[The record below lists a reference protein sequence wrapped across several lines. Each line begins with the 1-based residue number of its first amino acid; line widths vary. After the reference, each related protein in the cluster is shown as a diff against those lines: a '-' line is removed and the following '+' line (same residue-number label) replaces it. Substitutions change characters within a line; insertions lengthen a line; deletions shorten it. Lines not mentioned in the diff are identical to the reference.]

1 MKLSNIQY
9 KLLIR
14 ICKHPIKLSSLSDL
28 EKQRVFYF
36 ADNKYVSL
44 DPISDPNTPRIT
56 VDTDVRITPAGEYAC
71 DLYHREKIR
80 WLIPVFISIA
90 ACVISIISLYK
101 SSQPIEIY
109 IDTNTSTDIENTSA
123 TTEK

>member
-14 ICKHPIKLSSLSDL
+14 ICKNPINLSELSEI

-36 ADNKYVSL
+36 VDNKYVSL
-44 DPISDPNTPRIT
+44 DPISDPNVPRLT
-56 VDTDVRITPAGEYAC
+56 VDTTVKITPAGEYAC

-109 IDTNTSTDIENTSA
+109 IDTNTSTAIENTSA
-123 TTEK
+123 MAEK